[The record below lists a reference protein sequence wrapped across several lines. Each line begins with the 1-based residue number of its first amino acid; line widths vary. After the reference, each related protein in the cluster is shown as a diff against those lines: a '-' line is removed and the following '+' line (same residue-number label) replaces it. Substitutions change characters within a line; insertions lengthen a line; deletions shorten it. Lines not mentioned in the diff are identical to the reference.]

1 MENRG
6 FEGNLESRKV
16 EGKSGSSHHDVAS
29 KLTVEQVKTEKRR
42 IYLNL
47 ILVSLAFLLLFTAFE
62 TTNKLQSSINDEDG
76 LGTASNAVLYTAIV
90 LSCMFIPSIMI
101 ERMTVKWTMVVS
113 IFCYSINIASQF
125 YPKFYTLL
133 PTAFVNGLGAAP
145 MWTAQC
151 TYLTHLAHRY
161 LERSPASTSLT

>member
-1 MENRG
+1 MDNRG
-6 FEGNLESRKV
+6 FERDLESIKFK
-16 EGKSGSSHHDVAS
+16 GKRNFSS
-29 KLTVEQVKTEKRR
+29 KLTVEQVKKEKQR

-47 ILVSLAFLLLFTAFE
+47 ILVSLAFLLLFTAIG
-62 TTNKLQSSINDEDG
+62 TTHSLQSSINDEDG
-76 LGTASNAVLYTAIV
+76 LGTASTSVLYTAVV
-90 LSCMFIPSIMI
+90 LSCMFIPCIMI
-101 ERMTVKWTMVVS
+101 EKMTVKWTMVAS
-113 IFCYSINIASQF
+113 TFCYFIYIASQF

-161 LERSPASTSLT
+161 